1 MKNILIGDAPD
12 WLCESLK
19 QYGFFVYKLG
29 TCDMLPTPVCG
40 HTDLLASKIEDTLFI
55 AKEKEKTV
63 KEYFK
68 SGVFKDLRILFSD
81 IPLGDTYPKD
91 VPLNF
96 VSVGDFIICN
106 KKTVLKGV
114 LPAAEKMNKK
124 LIHVSQGYTK
134 CSTLVVDDHSVITDD
149 ESIFKEAGMHMD
161 ISLVSKGSVSLP
173 GYNYG
178 FIGGTAVKVSDTV
191 YFFGSLD
198 SHPDAEKICEFISKR
213 NLKIVSLSDEHKLI
227 DIGGAI
233 VL

>member
-19 QYGFFVYKLG
+19 QYGFCVYKLG

-63 KEYFK
+63 KEYIK
-68 SGVFKDLRILFSD
+68 SGTFKDLRILFSD

-114 LPAAEKMNKK
+114 LPAGEKMNKK

-149 ESIFKEAGMHMD
+149 ESIFKAAGMHMD
-161 ISLVSKGSVSLP
+161 TLLVSKGSVSLP

-178 FIGGTAVKVSDTV
+178 FIGGAAVKINDTV

-213 NLKIVSLSDEHKLI
+213 NLKTVSLSDEHKLI